1 MNVIEPKNFDIFHYA
16 KMAKT
21 IDHQW
26 WTYGPVQ
33 CVGQNFLATAMT
45 CAGWVFHHIKPLFDS
60 AKSIVANP
68 DPVPLKHG
76 NRKWKRVIIVDGLT
90 IYMGVLLFNILC
102 SEYRL
107 APQKEIITESQFVD
121 IFKKV
126 YPDVRLYGLDDEIGN
141 DIWASAV
148 GYWDANRILFSR
160 ADEEVRMWRN
170 YGRWD
175 YRFKS
180 AKEFEDWL
188 TNARSHE
195 HYFETY
201 TTENNK

>member
-1 MNVIEPKNFDIFHYA
+1 MAQLNPRSAPHVRPKWTHGASATSSGEESSSARRCCVPGLNAFPRLRGCVIA
-16 KMAKT
+16 
-21 IDHQW
+21 
-26 WTYGPVQ
+26 
-33 CVGQNFLATAMT
+33 FLLE
-45 CAGWVFHHIKPLFDS
+45 F
-60 AKSIVANP
+60 
-68 DPVPLKHG
+68 
-76 NRKWKRVIIVDGLT
+76 VIR
-90 IYMGVLLFNILC
+90 
-102 SEYRL
+102 EYRL
-107 APQKEIITESQFVD
+107 DPQKEIITERQFVD

-126 YPDVRLYGLDDEIGN
+126 YPDVRLYGLDDEEGN

-188 TNARSHE
+188 EIAHSHE
-195 HYFETY
+195 RKFE
-201 TTENNK
+201 EIVKV

>member
-16 KMAKT
+16 KMAET
-21 IDHQW
+21 IDHVW
-26 WTYGPVQ
+26 WTSGPVQ
-33 CVGQNFLATAMT
+33 CVGPNFLATAMNS
-45 CAGWVFHHIKPLFDS
+45 ARWEFHHLKPLFDS
-60 AKSIVANP
+60 AKSMTANQ
-68 DPVPLKHG
+68 DPVPLKRG

-90 IYMGVLLFNILC
+90 VYMGELLFNMVC
-102 SEYRL
+102 SVYRL
-107 APQKEIITESQFVD
+107 NPKKEIITERQFVD

-126 YPDVRLYGLDDEIGN
+126 YPDVRLYGLDDEVGN

-180 AKEFEDWL
+180 AKEFKDWL

-195 HYFETY
+195 REFETIHEDY
-201 TTENNK
+201 L